1 MSRGR
6 RSMHLS
12 GRQQGTGVC
21 LKAACRWVPMSWE
34 GRDRCFLV
42 GAQPNRFAA
51 VATVFRGK
59 DKLVLPQ
66 IKVTIRPAVVGAA
79 LELHQL
85 LRRLIGAKLW
95 RIEVRPVFPQL
106 VAAVLGR
113 KCPARGVECDPFPV
127 AQPGREARGGRKAL
141 SG

>member
-21 LKAACRWVPMSWE
+21 HKAACRRAPMSWE

-79 LELHQL
+79 LGSAPAPPPAHWRQALAY
-85 LRRLIGAKLW
+85 RGAAG
-95 RIEVRPVFPQL
+95 FP
-106 VAAVLGR
+106 AAG
-113 KCPARGVECDPFPV
+113 
-127 AQPGREARGGRKAL
+127 
-141 SG
+141 